1 MRAADLPNPS
11 DLPEE
16 WVDLMGYWILR
27 WIAEEG
33 GDALAFK
40 EPALRL
46 ARPALRL
53 VQDSATAPVGISR
66 VGGLPDLPPGFPW
79 PTGHDYPATL
89 SGDIT
94 GERRLAGFLAQIQLA
109 EIADTLA
116 GRDLPSTGLLSF
128 FCFQDLE
135 NDKPDNM
142 GAVVHY
148 FADSSGL
155 VRTEPPAPL
164 TEGNEHMAEKRLG
177 LVQTLDLP
185 SGTSPWGN
193 ELSPEQNF
201 PFDLFELTTTE
212 ISITFSA
219 TPARC
224 PAVIRLNHATGG
236 TSSQSETWAIAACTF
251 SYIVTTSPAAALNG
265 SRSCGLISG
274 EPTRAARLLA
284 EVRAALGVV
293 FVRNFKVQGTCGT
306 DSVRGSTVPGASGTP
321 TTGAAATT
329 TGGTVWM

>member
-1 MRAADLPNPS
+1 MHLLHGERHWLESVVADLNDDALKLVYSDWLEEHGDLPRAAFLRGLVSASRSMQVADLSNPS

-33 GDALAFK
+33 GEALALK

-53 VQDSATAPVGISR
+53 VQTSDDAPVGSSR

-79 PTGHDYPATL
+79 PTGHDCPATFG
-89 SGDIT
+89 SDIT

-128 FCFQDLE
+128 FCFQDVE

-142 GAVVHY
+142 GVAVHY
-148 FADSSGL
+148 FADSSAL

-164 TEGNEHMAEKRLG
+164 TEGNEQMTEERLR

-185 SGTSPWGN
+185 SGTSPWGE
-193 ELSPEQNF
+193 ELVPTPYFSCDMLEQ
-201 PFDLFELTTTE
+201 
-212 ISITFSA
+212 
-219 TPARC
+219 
-224 PAVIRLNHATGG
+224 IR
-236 TSSQSETWAIAACTF
+236 
-251 SYIVTTSPAAALNG
+251 
-265 SRSCGLISG
+265 
-274 EPTRAARLLA
+274 
-284 EVRAALGVV
+284 
-293 FVRNFKVQGTCGT
+293 VRNWKNFLGYA
-306 DSVRGSTVPGASGTP
+306 RP
-321 TTGAAATT
+321 TTGRDPTRSRDWRHLIHLETVAGCGLHLQLHRDDLAARRFHR
-329 TGGTVWM
+329 VRLEWVDFD